1 MQEEE
6 EESKSHVQ
14 EGFMT
19 RNEILSLNKFH
30 PGYFDEADAD
40 KLL

>member
-14 EGFMT
+14 EGLMT
-19 RNEILSLNKFH
+19 RNEILSLNKFN
-30 PGYFDEADAD
+30 PSDFDEEAAN